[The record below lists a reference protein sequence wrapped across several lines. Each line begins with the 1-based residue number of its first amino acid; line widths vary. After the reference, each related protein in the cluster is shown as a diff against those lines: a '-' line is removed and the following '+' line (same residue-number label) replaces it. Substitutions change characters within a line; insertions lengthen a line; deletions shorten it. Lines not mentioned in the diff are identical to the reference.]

1 MPFVISEKLVT
12 TFSIKIYIRERS
24 IPYTFIWGTHQAL
37 KTFEQYYIVSTIVLL
52 LTKHLC
58 NTLIYLGSEYSVVT
72 RLYYIC
78 VQSSLLFLPTRTY
91 VMQQYWVIY
100 EILLYNL

>member
-1 MPFVISEKLVT
+1 MNNHTKRKKKYGHSYEKQMPLVISEKLVT

-52 LTKHLC
+52 LTKHLY
-58 NTLIYLGSEYSVVT
+58 NKLIYLG
-72 RLYYIC
+72 IG
-78 VQSSLLFLPTRTY
+78 
-91 VMQQYWVIY
+91 
-100 EILLYNL
+100 

>member
-24 IPYTFIWGTHQAL
+24 IPYTSIWGTHQAL

-52 LTKHLC
+52 LTKHLY
-58 NTLIYLGSEYSVVT
+58 NKLIYLGSG
-72 RLYYIC
+72 
-78 VQSSLLFLPTRTY
+78 
-91 VMQQYWVIY
+91 
-100 EILLYNL
+100 